1 MVQPM
6 YMQSSM
12 MPRNQ
17 QPAVTRPGT
26 YTPPWMFGQGYGGAP
41 PQMQLQSQIAPP
53 DPGAFAV
60 GPPGPSSATVAG
72 VIGQNSEQL
81 MRMAAERRDREA
93 REEQRRQ
100 MEEARSKNEAS
111 STGAALGMAAGT
123 AASLAFPAAAPL
135 IMPLATM
142 AGQQTARLA
151 TDQGFG
157 FEQALPH
164 ISSAVRSAPGVN
176 RTQDAL
182 ASEEAYNTFVTGLDD
197 QGLNDWVNMPSHVAN
212 QMQRSGNFSLFDRY
226 RAGAG

>member
-6 YMQSSM
+6 YMQPSM

-17 QPAVTRPGT
+17 QPPMTRPGT
-26 YTPPWMFGQGYGGAP
+26 YAPPWMFGQGYGGAP
-41 PQMQLQSQIAPP
+41 PQMQLQSQVAPP
-53 DPGAFAV
+53 SPGAFAV
-60 GPPGPSSATVAG
+60 GPPPPSATVAG

-93 REEQRRQ
+93 REQQRRQ

-142 AGQQTARLA
+142 AGEQTARLA
-151 TDQGFG
+151 TDQGLG
-157 FEQALPH
+157 FEQAMPH

-182 ASEEAYNTFVTGLDD
+182 AREEAYNDFVTGLSD
-197 QGLNDWVNMPSHVAN
+197 QDLNDWVSMPSHVAN
-212 QMQRSGNFSLFDRY
+212 QMQRTGNFSLFDRY
-226 RAGAG
+226 RTGAG